1 MNTKENCC
9 FSKLLKVIDILQKN
23 SCGELCSD
31 ESCTRPF
38 LGGSPTIIC
47 YNTRPVTFYT
57 CNGNIFTASYQVGG
71 ETRTSSVFRV
81 ERVDGCCV
89 KCRILETNPDT
100 SDPTRS
106 YLATNQFITINLD
119 CICVISCLADIIIDS
134 L

>member
-1 MNTKENCC
+1 MNAKENCC

-57 CNGNIFTASYQVGG
+57 CNIFTASYQVGG

-89 KCRILETNPDT
+89 KFRILEANPDQ

>member
-1 MNTKENCC
+1 MNAKENCC

-31 ESCTRPF
+31 ESCIRPF
-38 LGGSPTIIC
+38 LGGSPNIIC

-89 KCRILETNPDT
+89 KCRILEANPDQ